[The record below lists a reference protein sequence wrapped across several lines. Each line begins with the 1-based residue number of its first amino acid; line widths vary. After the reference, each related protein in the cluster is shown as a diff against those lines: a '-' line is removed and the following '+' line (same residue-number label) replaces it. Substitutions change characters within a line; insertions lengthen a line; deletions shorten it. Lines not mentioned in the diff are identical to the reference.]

1 MHCCA
6 YVITFT
12 LDMVFLFF
20 NGHGHG
26 LVSNASSGPI
36 AMDTKCHLY
45 K

>member
-26 LVSNASSGPI
+26 LVSNASSGPTLEGCEI
-36 AMDTKCHLY
+36 PL
-45 K
+45 